1 MKIILVILINI
12 IYYILYIMGQFDIE
26 QPNPNNN
33 IPNQN
38 NNQSTYSIEINY
50 FVYIVVFFTAYSI
63 VPSIM
68 MTLKNNKNEYQN
80 NTYNSTN
87 SNTIDENNKSKITIA
102 DRIVSIII
110 CALISSSIGTLII
123 EIFLK

>member
-1 MKIILVILINI
+1 
-12 IYYILYIMGQFDIE
+12 
-26 QPNPNNN
+26 
-33 IPNQN
+33 
-38 NNQSTYSIEINY
+38 
-50 FVYIVVFFTAYSI
+50 
-63 VPSIM
+63 M

>member
-1 MKIILVILINI
+1 
-12 IYYILYIMGQFDIE
+12 MGQFDIE